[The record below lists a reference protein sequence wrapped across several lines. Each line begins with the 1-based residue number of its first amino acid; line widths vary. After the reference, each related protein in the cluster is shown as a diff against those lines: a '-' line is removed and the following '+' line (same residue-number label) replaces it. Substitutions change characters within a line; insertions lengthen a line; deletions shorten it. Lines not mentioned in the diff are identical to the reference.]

1 MILRTKNPNQTL
13 KTNLKTLPIDTMI
26 NKELFQK
33 LKPEIYADDPRFIP
47 VPAHRK
53 EDAGADLRAFVP
65 ANEYEVSQIILE
77 VITALQND
85 RVKNICIDGK
95 VVDPDSISADT
106 IAATGGCVSLLPGE
120 TKLINS
126 GFKIALPNVEEIY
139 PFLPVYKIVSRSGL
153 SCKHKIS
160 VTNRPGIVD
169 KGYRDWIAVSLE
181 NEGHSAHIFTHG
193 ARIAQGLYELVI
205 DLGAWDIGELRVNEL
220 SSSNRGENGFGST
233 GLGG

>member
-1 MILRTKNPNQTL
+1 MFT
-13 KTNLKTLPIDTMI
+13 
-26 NKELFQK
+26 KELLEK
-33 LKPEIYADDPRFIP
+33 LKPEIYADDVRFIP
-47 VPAHRK
+47 KPAHSR
-53 EDAGADLRAFVP
+53 EDAGADLKAFVP
-65 ANEYEVSQIILE
+65 LQPLE
-77 VITALQND
+77 VEKVVDEAFNALTAK
-85 RVKNICIDGK
+85 RVINICVDGK
-95 VVDPDSISADT
+95 VIDHNCLSYQS

-126 GFKIALPNVEEIY
+126 GFKIALPTVDEIY

-153 SCKHKIS
+153 SCKHKVS

-205 DLGAWDIGELRVNEL
+205 DQGAWSTEDLRVGEL
-220 SSSNRGENGFGST
+220 SSSSRGENGFGST

>member
-1 MILRTKNPNQTL
+1 MFAT
-13 KTNLKTLPIDTMI
+13 
-26 NKELFQK
+26 ELLQK
-33 LKPEIYADDPRFIP
+33 LIPEIYAEDPRFIP
-47 VPAHRK
+47 TPAHPR

-65 ANEYEVSQIILE
+65 LQPLE
-77 VITALQND
+77 VEQVVEEACNALASR
-85 RVKNICIDGK
+85 RVLNICVDGK
-95 VVDPDSISADT
+95 IVDPNCLSYQHIAD
-106 IAATGGCVSLLPGE
+106 TGGCVSLLPGE

-126 GFKIALPNVEEIY
+126 GFKIALPTVDEIY

-153 SCKHKIS
+153 SCKHKVS

-193 ARIAQGLYELVI
+193 ARIAQGLYEVVI
-205 DLGAWDIGELRVNEL
+205 DLGAWSVNDLRVSEL
-220 SSSNRGENGFGST
+220 SSSSRGENGFGST

>member
-1 MILRTKNPNQTL
+1 MFAT
-13 KTNLKTLPIDTMI
+13 
-26 NKELFQK
+26 ELLQK
-33 LKPEIYADDPRFIP
+33 LKPEIYAEDPRFIP
-47 VPAHRK
+47 TPAHPR

-65 ANEYEVSQIILE
+65 LQPLE
-77 VITALQND
+77 VEQVVEEACNALASR
-85 RVKNICIDGK
+85 RVLNICVDGK
-95 VVDPDSISADT
+95 IVDPNCLSYQHIAD
-106 IAATGGCVSLLPGE
+106 TGGCVSLLPGE

-126 GFKIALPNVEEIY
+126 GFKIALPTVDEIY

-153 SCKHKIS
+153 SCKHKVS

-193 ARIAQGLYELVI
+193 ARIAQGLYEVVI
-205 DLGAWDIGELRVNEL
+205 DLGAWSVNDLRVSEL
-220 SSSNRGENGFGST
+220 SSSSRGENGFGST

>member
-1 MILRTKNPNQTL
+1 MFNP
-13 KTNLKTLPIDTMI
+13 
-26 NKELFQK
+26 ELLQK

-47 VPAHRK
+47 QPAHSK
-53 EDAGADLRAFVP
+53 EDAGADLKAHVP
-65 ANEYEVSQIILE
+65 ASEAQVRRIVSHLINEYDLMKCRHIQG
-77 VITALQND
+77 
-85 RVKNICIDGK
+85 ICIDGK
-95 VVDPDSISADT
+95 EVNPYMIEPKDI
-106 IAATGGCVSLLPGE
+106 IATGGCISLLPGE

-126 GFKIALPNVEEIY
+126 GFKIALPTVEEIY

-153 SCKHKIS
+153 SVKHRVS

-169 KGYRDWIAVSLE
+169 KGYRDWIRVSLE
-181 NEGHSAHIFTHG
+181 NEGTHAHIFTHG

-205 DLGAWDIGELRVNEL
+205 DQGAWSIDELRVQEL